1 MKLAQSLILA
11 IAAATSEDDNS
22 LLQNVANRQLLMNN
36 CERITTAAQCQ
47 AAAVKYGY
55 KFKQAKLWS
64 SRPHGCIQRIGRN
77 GLLRGVSFNI
87 HPGVPP
93 NSNPNYQTVCMPNSP
108 SSDSEPEGVED
119 IADAVINEAESVDPS
134 DVLDTAEDAVD
145 AAVDADEDDI
155 DDAIDTA
162 EETANDIVNEVDV
175 NVVEDAVADAV
186 EGEVDG
192 EALAHA
198 VSPVMIRL
206 VDAISSGSIQDG
218 LACTEVVKGDVA
230 PMPGQFS
237 PRPGK
242 FIAVEEAAVAP
253 KDGKFCVKIDTTN
266 LDDVQAAILSLEPD
280 DTDIC
285 FDVSKGDAAPF
296 RGVFTRGDNEKTD
309 YVKPGDIAPV
319 DGEYCIELF

>member
-36 CERITTAAQCQ
+36 CERITTVAQCKDT
-47 AAAVKYGY
+47 AEKSDY
-55 KFKQAKLWS
+55 KFKQAKLWKT
-64 SRPHGCIQRIGRN
+64 RPHGCIQRIGRN
-77 GLLRGVSFNI
+77 GMLRGVSFNI
-87 HPGVPP
+87 HPGMP
-93 NSNPNYQTVCMPNSP
+93 NSNYQTVCLQNSP

-145 AAVDADEDDI
+145 AAVDADADDI
-155 DDAIDTA
+155 DNAIDTA
-162 EETANDIVNEVDV
+162 EETVNDIANQVDTNAV
-175 NVVEDAVADAV
+175 ADAVGDAV

-192 EALAHA
+192 AALAHA

-206 VDAISSGSIQDG
+206 VEAISSGSVEDG
-218 LACTEVVKGDVA
+218 LACTGVEKGDVA
-230 PMPGQFS
+230 PMPGQYRS
-237 PRPGK
+237 NSGN
-242 FIAVEEAAVAP
+242 FIPVEDAAVAP
-253 KDGKFCVKIDTTN
+253 KDGEFCVEIDTTN
-266 LDDVQAAILSLEPD
+266 LDDVQAAIMSLEPS

-309 YVKPGDIAPV
+309 FVKPGDVASV